1 MSTPVEEPGLD
12 QKDRCHGREAPM
24 SPSSLDQGR
33 NLHEHI
39 SSSSSAKMHTLAQ
52 QDLNQSS
59 PIGTPTG
66 NICPHPSFSDPS
78 VASWSSSHLS
88 GDNYSFHADQQTKV
102 APPTFIEQHASS
114 SAPDKVKS
122 ETFPVQGTGRSQ
134 ISSSLQDEEAFF
146 MELDSI
152 LDKSPKDLLDFSS
165 CTILA
170 TSQEINH
177 AKRLLQQCLSTNF
190 ESLIHSFQRD
200 QINSSLEKLS
210 KVGHF
215 PSSMINTVRTFR
227 VNFLVNTDV
236 YLKCK
241 ENIKRADK
249 SKKEGMVL
257 REELANNR
265 SRFNKLV
272 GDIWIVADEMI
283 VVDEIEELFIW

>member
-24 SPSSLDQGR
+24 SPSPLDQGR

-39 SSSSSAKMHTLAQ
+39 SSSSSAKMPTLAQ
-52 QDLNQSS
+52 QDSNQSS

-88 GDNYSFHADQQTKV
+88 GDNYSFHADQQTK
-102 APPTFIEQHASS
+102 
-114 SAPDKVKS
+114 
-122 ETFPVQGTGRSQ
+122 GTGRSQ

-170 TSQEINH
+170 TSQQINH

-272 GDIWIVADEMI
+272 GDIWIVADEMR